1 MTTYF
6 DHVSKATSWEV
17 LDLPAAIEVDE
28 TITDELLREFEK
40 WTQTHTD
47 FSVAQPSGWSVA

>member
-6 DHVSKATSWEV
+6 DHVSRGTSWEV

-28 TITDELLREFEK
+28 TITDELLREYEK
-40 WTQTHTD
+40 WTQKLND
-47 FSVAQPSGWSVA
+47 SFAAQWSDSLPG

>member
-47 FSVAQPSGWSVA
+47 FSAAQPSGWSVA